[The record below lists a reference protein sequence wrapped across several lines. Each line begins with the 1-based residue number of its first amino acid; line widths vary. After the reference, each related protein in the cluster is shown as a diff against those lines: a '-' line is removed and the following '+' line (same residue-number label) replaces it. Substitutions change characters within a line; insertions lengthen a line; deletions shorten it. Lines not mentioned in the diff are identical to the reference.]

1 MRIHY
6 YLEIDEETEQIKCL
20 KCGQVIC
27 SASENYKLHVPRAE
41 VWPDEV
47 YGGWRPA
54 REDTLLV
61 YYEYYCPGCYTM
73 LDVEV
78 MEPGSPPL
86 WDIQVTPRKKGGQTS

>member
-6 YLEIDEETEQIKCL
+6 YLDIDEKTGQTVCRKCHR
-20 KCGQVIC
+20 VIC
-27 SASENYKLHVPRAE
+27 PSSENYKLHVPRRQR
-41 VWPDEV
+41 WPDEIP
-47 YGGWRPA
+47 GGKRPS

-78 MEPGSPPL
+78 AEPGAAPQ
-86 WDIQVTPRKKGGQTS
+86 WDIRVTPGKAAG